1 MTGAYGGANAGTGV
15 SDPLITLLA
24 VQGYVLRHLVF
35 VQGLAAAEDGAGAG
49 VGARSR
55 VGYKDGQ
62 DGSYATLCGKHSC
75 LSTATRTTK
84 ATIAEGARGGRSLPG
99 LNPTTGAGL
108 MSCPAF
114 EVVAHNMAV
123 QVLTA
128 LATYL
133 TDCARRVFSQ
143 EAYVDNS
150 NVAQAERCLR
160 DVRRRSEDLFV
171 RYARLERKVKV
182 ATNNSNSEGDAF
194 HCSPL

>member
-1 MTGAYGGANAGTGV
+1 
-15 SDPLITLLA
+15 
-24 VQGYVLRHLVF
+24 
-35 VQGLAAAEDGAGAG
+35 
-49 VGARSR
+49 
-55 VGYKDGQ
+55 
-62 DGSYATLCGKHSC
+62 
-75 LSTATRTTK
+75 
-84 ATIAEGARGGRSLPG
+84 
-99 LNPTTGAGL
+99 
-108 MSCPAF
+108 
-114 EVVAHNMAV
+114 
-123 QVLTA
+123 VLTA

-182 ATNNSNSEGDAF
+182 ATNSSNSEGNAF